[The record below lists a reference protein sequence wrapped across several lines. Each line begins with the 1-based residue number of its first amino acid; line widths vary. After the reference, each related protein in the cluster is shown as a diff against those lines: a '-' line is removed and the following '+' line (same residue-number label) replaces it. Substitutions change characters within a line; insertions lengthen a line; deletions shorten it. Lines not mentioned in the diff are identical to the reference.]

1 MNTLGIIGGMSWQST
16 QSYYQLINQGV
27 AQRLGG
33 LHSAQLI
40 LNSVDFATIAQLQ
53 HDNQW
58 SQLADRLGYAATQL
72 QRAGADCVLI
82 ATNTMHKV
90 ADEVSAHIDIPLL
103 HIVDAVGE
111 ALQQQGITT
120 AGLLGT
126 AFTMEQPFYRQ
137 RLYEQ
142 FNISALVPNAQQ
154 RQRVHEVIYQQL
166 CKGHICQQ
174 AKSDYL
180 NIVTDLGHQG
190 AQGVILGCTE
200 IGLLL
205 KQQDT
210 AMALFDTTALHAQ
223 AAVNFALR

>member
-1 MNTLGIIGGMSWQST
+1 
-16 QSYYQLINQGV
+16 
-27 AQRLGG
+27 
-33 LHSAQLI
+33 
-40 LNSVDFATIAQLQ
+40 
-53 HDNQW
+53 
-58 SQLADRLGYAATQL
+58 
-72 QRAGADCVLI
+72 
-82 ATNTMHKV
+82 MHKV
-90 ADEVSAHIDIPLL
+90 ADEVSAHIAIPLL

-120 AGLLGT
+120 VGLLGT

-142 FNISALVPNAQQ
+142 FNISVLVPNAQQ

-180 NIVTDLGHQG
+180 NIVTELGHQG

-210 AMALFDTTALHAQ
+210 AIALFDTTALHAQ

>member
-90 ADEVSAHIDIPLL
+90 ADEVNAHIDIPLL

-120 AGLLGT
+120 VGLLGT

-142 FNISALVPNAQQ
+142 FDISVLVPNAQQ

-180 NIVTDLGHQG
+180 NIVTELGHQG
-190 AQGVILGCTE
+190 AHGVILGCTE